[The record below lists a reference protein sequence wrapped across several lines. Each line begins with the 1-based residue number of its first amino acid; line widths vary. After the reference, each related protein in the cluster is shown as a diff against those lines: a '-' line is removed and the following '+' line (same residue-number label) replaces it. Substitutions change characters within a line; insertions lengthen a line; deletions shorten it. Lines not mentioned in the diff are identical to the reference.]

1 MTTRNETGTGS
12 IPAGVAQV
20 GTLTSV
26 GDDTKLQR
34 STATVWVSGGGVTI
48 LQLSVYEGAVY
59 QNITGTNTTTSPDED
74 VVNWQI
80 YNAPQNPYLYIYI
93 PDDGGGNQ
101 LISRVTGVAGNL
113 NDAADTYTELWYVAD
128 AMPTTG
134 AVAFQ
139 LVNAT
144 LKDFAIDNNGGADGV
159 FDNETFKEDEIL
171 NANLQIRLP
180 WGEKYYPAKTFD
192 ASGTSFYIVEN

>member
-1 MTTRNETGTGS
+1 MTTRNVTSTGS
-12 IPAGVAQV
+12 IPAGVLQV

-34 STATVWVSGGGVTI
+34 TTATVWVSGGGVTI

-59 QNITGTNTTTSPDED
+59 QNITGTNTTTPPSED

-93 PDDGGGNQ
+93 PNDGAGNQ
-101 LISRVTGVAGNL
+101 RISRVTGVAGNL

-139 LVNAT
+139 LVEAT
-144 LKDFAIDNNGGADGV
+144 LKNFSIDNNGGANGE
-159 FDNETFKEDEIL
+159 FNGETFKEDEIL
-171 NANLQIRLP
+171 NAQDQLRL
-180 WGEKYYPAKTFD
+180 WGQQYYPAFTYD
-192 ASGTSFYIVEN
+192 ASGTNFYIVEN